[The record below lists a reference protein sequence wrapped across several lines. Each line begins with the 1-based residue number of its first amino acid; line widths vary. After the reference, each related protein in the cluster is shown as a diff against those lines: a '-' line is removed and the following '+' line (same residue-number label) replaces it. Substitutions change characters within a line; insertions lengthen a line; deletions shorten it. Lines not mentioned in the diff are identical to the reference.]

1 MFGGIGVAGSLARV
15 PAQQLLIASIGTE
28 LEEIVSFTGPAKV
41 RSTRVM
47 ERLGL
52 THERDQLT

>member
-1 MFGGIGVAGSLARV
+1 VFGGIGVAGSLARL

-28 LEEIVSFTGPAKV
+28 LEEIVSFTVPANV

-52 THERDQLT
+52 THNHGQVT